1 MLQIDAQV
9 PSFPAYVLVP
19 VWGAVLIPTLISA
32 WRLHDG
38 CSSFLLLAAWL
49 RYCFASFHE
58 HTFQPLIF
66 GISLIALTSI
76 AMIVIGVIVVGAR
89 CLYLRR
95 LTPFYG
101 VISVV
106 LISAIANQAWLG
118 GLNATLKWLY
128 LMVFALAAYETI
140 RRHGAERIFRAFT
153 IVFAAPILLQWIS
166 VLWGLKATTSDG
178 ETFAIG
184 GFQHQQQLSIILLTF
199 LFITCLSA
207 RLSVT
212 AMFGRLAIVVAG
224 LSLANYR
231 TALLAAGPPAASLV
245 MSGFVTKIV
254 PRQRTIAFVLAIVVI
269 IFALIGAAEWKRERF
284 ADLGI
289 VWDNLTSLIQPPEHF
304 TEDQRRL
311 LSARVY
317 LWSQYIA
324 AYLEGDIRNAVVGFG
339 PESWVGNF
347 VTYAHNTFISYLYE
361 LGILGVA
368 ALTWVF
374 ISNLN
379 AALRV
384 TGARKFP
391 VVACHIGFIILNLS
405 TMALWTLE
413 GAILYGLVLGY
424 TWCLQPVGKRE
435 EVRGLAVRAPSVIA
449 RPAAVG

>member
-1 MLQIDAQV
+1 MLKIEEQFPA
-9 PSFPAYVLVP
+9 FPAYILVP

-38 CSSFLLLAAWL
+38 CSSFLLLATWF
-49 RYCFASFHE
+49 RYCLASFHE
-58 HTFQPLIF
+58 YTFQPIVF
-66 GISLIALTSI
+66 GISFIAFTSI
-76 AMIVIGVIVVGAR
+76 AMVVIGGIVVGTR

-101 VISVV
+101 AISVV

-118 GLNATLKWLY
+118 GFNATLKWLY

-140 RRHGAERIFRAFT
+140 QRHGSERIFRAFA
-153 IVFAAPILLQWIS
+153 IIIAAPIMLQWIS
-166 VLWGLKATTSDG
+166 VLWGLKATTADG

-212 AMFGRLAIVVAG
+212 AISGRLAIVVAG

-245 MSGFVTKIV
+245 MSGFVRKIV
-254 PRQRTIAFVLAIVVI
+254 PRQRAIAIVLAIVVI

-284 ADLGI
+284 ADLAI
-289 VWDNLTSLIQPPEHF
+289 VWDNWTSLIQPPEHF
-304 TEDQRRL
+304 TADQRRL
-311 LSARVY
+311 LSTRVY

-339 PESWVGNF
+339 PESWVGRF
-347 VTYAHNTFISYLYE
+347 TTYAHNTFIAYLYE

-374 ISNLN
+374 ISNLY

-384 TGARKFP
+384 TRAHRFP

-413 GAILYGLVLGY
+413 GAMLYGLVLGY
-424 TWCLQPVGKRE
+424 TWCLQPVGKGE
-435 EVRGLAVRAPSVIA
+435 EVRGLAARAPSVIA
-449 RPAAVG
+449 RRAAVG